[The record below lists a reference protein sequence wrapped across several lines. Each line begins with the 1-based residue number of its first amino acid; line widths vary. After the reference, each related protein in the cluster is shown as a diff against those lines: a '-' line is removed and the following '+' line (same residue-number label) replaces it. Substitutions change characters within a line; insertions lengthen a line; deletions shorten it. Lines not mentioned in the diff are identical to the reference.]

1 MGSWVT
7 ASVGLGL
14 RLAPLEQVRMVDEMA
29 RRIAMA
35 RDKSLTLAVF
45 VAIHVVQMQTAPY
58 QPFQPATQPQ
68 LKYLGMKVTLAFTQL
83 I

>member
-29 RRIAMA
+29 RRIAAA
-35 RDKSLTLAVF
+35 RDESFALVVLVAV
-45 VAIHVVQMQTAPY
+45 HVVQMQTAPY
-58 QPFQPATQPQ
+58 QPFRPATQPQ
-68 LKYLGMKVTLAFTQL
+68 LTYLGVKVTLAFTQL

>member
-1 MGSWVT
+1 MGSLVT

-29 RRIAMA
+29 RRIAAA
-35 RDKSLTLAVF
+35 REKSLSLAVV
-45 VAIHVVQMQTAPY
+45 VAVHVVQMQKALY
-58 QPFQPATQPQ
+58 QPFWPATQPQ
-68 LKYLGMKVTLAFTQL
+68 LMYLGVKVTLAFTQL